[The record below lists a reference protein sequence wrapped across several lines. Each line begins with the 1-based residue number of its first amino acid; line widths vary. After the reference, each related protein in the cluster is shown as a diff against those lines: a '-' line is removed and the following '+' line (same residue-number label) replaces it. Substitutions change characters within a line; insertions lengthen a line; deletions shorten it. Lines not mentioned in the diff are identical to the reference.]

1 MSFPRMLKT
10 LFHKQINKK
19 SSYKEFSPIMLSS
32 PEDPKPHCTFA
43 DCTHGFMNRLHMRRD
58 KFTSSGGKSSR
69 HSGFKLV
76 PDYEFLLIDLLTGA
90 LFKVLKSACIIST
103 ISLKFWDNS
112 TNGEWSFILVGW
124 DIPSQSSLEP

>member
-19 SSYKEFSPIMLSS
+19 SPYKEFSPVMLSS
-32 PEDPKPHCTFA
+32 PEDPEPHCTFA
-43 DCTHGFMNRLHMRRD
+43 NGSHSFMYRLHMRGD
-58 KFTSSGGKSSR
+58 KFVGSRGKSSG
-69 HSGFKLV
+69 HSGFELV

-103 ISLKFWDNS
+103 ISLKF
-112 TNGEWSFILVGW
+112 
-124 DIPSQSSLEP
+124 